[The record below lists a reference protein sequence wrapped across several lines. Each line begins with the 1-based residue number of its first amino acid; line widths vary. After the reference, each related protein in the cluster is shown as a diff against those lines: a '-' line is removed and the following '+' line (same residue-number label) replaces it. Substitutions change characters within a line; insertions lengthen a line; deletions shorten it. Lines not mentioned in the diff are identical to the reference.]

1 MQPLQST
8 TLETLDDNQ
17 ILHLTLRQLGLLG
30 SDADKPALCEHRND
44 GNHRVIGSAPLGMLA
59 VNPAGLICPICCL
72 IGESPLVKVTSDEMD
87 SATDAFFSNVPL
99 TPQTYFTVQTR
110 YKEWEEWADNAVV
123 LASLVIRPLTSFIR
137 ALTKEFSATSHP
149 GPRIDRFPLGL
160 LLNVYNLADHGSQ
173 VRKEILG
180 WLETERAINPRNH
193 WMDAITV
200 SETGDLSYNEDL
212 HNLATWRGKQ
222 ETYFNSAAE
231 LFDQLK
237 GKLAFVSLYQ
247 GKEDSATLTTPDLTR
262 LFPMRPLERPVKE
275 LKTIA
280 PQLALL
286 VDALDGKPLAEV
298 AAALQKA
305 LPTPPLLLG
314 AEHALIDQEEEG
326 HA

>member
-1 MQPLQST
+1 MQPHQNA
-8 TLETLDDNQ
+8 TLEQLDDNQ
-17 ILHLTLRQLGLLG
+17 ILHLTLRQLELLG
-30 SDADKPALCEHRND
+30 PDADKPALCEHRND

-72 IGESPLVKVTSDEMD
+72 LGESPLVKVTADEMD
-87 SATDAFFSNVPL
+87 SATDAFFSNIPL
-99 TPQTYFTVQTR
+99 TPQTHFTVQAR

-123 LASLVIRPLTSFIR
+123 LASLVIRPLTSFMR

-149 GPRIDRFPLGL
+149 GPRIDRFPLSL
-160 LLNVYNLADHGSQ
+160 LLKVYNLAEHGSQ

-180 WLETERAINPRNH
+180 WLETERAVNPRNH

-200 SETGDLSYNEDL
+200 SDAGDLSYNEDL
-212 HNLATWRGKQ
+212 LDMATCRGKQ

-237 GKLAFVSLYQ
+237 GKLAFVSLFQ
-247 GKEDSATLTTPDLTR
+247 SKEDEAALTAPDLTR

-275 LKTIA
+275 LKAIA
-280 PQLALL
+280 PQLAQL

-298 AAALQKA
+298 AAALQKT
-305 LPTPPLLLG
+305 LRTPPLLQGGDERSLSSGG
-314 AEHALIDQEEEG
+314 ANDE
-326 HA
+326 

>member
-1 MQPLQST
+1 MRQPT
-8 TLETLDDNQ
+8 ANMLDRLDEDQ
-17 ILHLTLRQLGLLG
+17 VLHLTMRQLGLLG
-30 SDADKPALCEHRND
+30 PDADQPALCEHRTD
-44 GNHRVIGSAPLGMLA
+44 GHHRVIGSAPLGMLA
-59 VNPAGLICPICCL
+59 VNRAGLICPICCMV
-72 IGESPLVKVTSDEMD
+72 GESTLVKVSAGEMAA
-87 SATDAFFSNVPL
+87 ATDAFFNNVPL
-99 TPQTYFTVQTR
+99 TPQTMFTVQAR
-110 YKEWEEWADNAVV
+110 HREWEEWVDNGGV
-123 LASLVIRPLTSFIR
+123 LAVLVIRPLADFIR
-137 ALTKEFSATSHP
+137 ALTAELSAAGHP

-160 LLNVYNLADHGSQ
+160 LLKVYNLAEHGSQ
-173 VRKEILG
+173 ARKEILG

-237 GKLAFVSLYQ
+237 GKLAYVSLFQ
-247 GKEDSATLTTPDLTR
+247 GKEDGATLTTPDLTR

-286 VDALDGKPLAEV
+286 VEALDGKPLAEV
-298 AAALQKA
+298 AAALQKS
-305 LPTPPLLLG
+305 LPTPPLLQG
-314 AEHALIDQEEEG
+314 AEHAHIDQEEEG